1 MNTDDKKSN
10 WVVVTFVYNGGALA
24 VPLSKISALLDCAI
38 PMEKEYVE
46 GKDVWNLSKNY
57 PSMIFMTDEQMTAAK
72 VRSKI
77 TES

>member
-10 WVVVTFVYNGGALA
+10 WVLVSIGYNSALA
-24 VPLSKISALLDCAI
+24 VPISKISALLNCAI

-46 GKDVWNLSKNY
+46 SKDVWSLSKNY